1 MQDNFAGSYNVP
13 NVAVVLE
20 NLGLLDRAAAMWD
33 NLSETAEHAVL
44 SAEADLNHSNLQ
56 TP

>member
-1 MQDNFAGSYNVP
+1 MQDNFADAYNVP

-33 NLSETAEHAVL
+33 NLSDTA
-44 SAEADLNHSNLQ
+44 AEAVSNQ
-56 TP
+56 QMP